1 LVTWINIVLLERCL
15 CLMRSTIADETT
27 QTTKTISKSNCSDW
41 VWVVLRF
48 DMKWVAQTKDLRY
61 KSVGSLLV
69 RYSKYDLRESLMESA
84 SSPSPS
90 RVDIPLGN
98 GQMLVATQLTILL
111 LHFGDLEA

>member
-1 LVTWINIVLLERCL
+1 
-15 CLMRSTIADETT
+15 MRLTIADETT
-27 QTTKTISKSNCSDW
+27 QTTMTISKSNGSDW

-48 DMKWVAQTKDLRY
+48 DVKWVAQTKDLRY

-90 RVDIPLGN
+90 SVDLLLEN
-98 GQMLVATQLTILL
+98 GQTLVASQLTILL
-111 LHFGDLEA
+111 LHLGDLEA